1 MSLPIPPWITAFVTA
16 IASQIVALVP
26 TWAPYKA
33 VIIQGGGIVLAAAI
47 LIAEALSKPPVAA
60 APAPTP
66 TPTGDVAATV
76 KAELDARLPAVEAQ
90 IRADLERQITQ
101 AFATPAAPPA

>member
-66 TPTGDVAATV
+66 TPTGDVAVAGV
-76 KAELDARLPAVEAQ
+76 EDAEQVAVLHSANV
-90 IRADLERQITQ
+90 RKGGVSPCCLA
-101 AFATPAAPPA
+101 